1 MRNVKIILELLF
13 FIFVSTPLCFFIL
26 FMIEI
31 AYFPQTIKNLL
42 QCTKLMMFRHFRR
55 K

>member
-1 MRNVKIILELLF
+1 MQNVKTLLELLW
-13 FIFVSTPLCFFIL
+13 FIFFSIPLCFFVL
-26 FMIEI
+26 LLIEI
-31 AYFPQTIKNLL
+31 AYLPQTIKNLL